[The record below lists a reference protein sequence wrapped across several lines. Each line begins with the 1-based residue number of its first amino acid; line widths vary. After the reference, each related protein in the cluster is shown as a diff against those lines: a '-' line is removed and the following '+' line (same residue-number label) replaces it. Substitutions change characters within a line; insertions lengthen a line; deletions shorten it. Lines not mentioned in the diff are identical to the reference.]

1 MTPPAPPTSGVP
13 GPETGEP
20 AAGSGGPSQDH
31 RLRVRQADHGP
42 DVDPVRHPRVPRQEE
57 SNPGGHSGHFCH
69 LKFLSSVGNFSP
81 AMGARNPIGIGCR
94 TGPLP
99 M

>member
-1 MTPPAPPTSGVP
+1 
-13 GPETGEP
+13 
-20 AAGSGGPSQDH
+20 
-31 RLRVRQADHGP
+31 
-42 DVDPVRHPRVPRQEE
+42 
-57 SNPGGHSGHFCH
+57 
-69 LKFLSSVGNFSP
+69 LSSVGNFSP